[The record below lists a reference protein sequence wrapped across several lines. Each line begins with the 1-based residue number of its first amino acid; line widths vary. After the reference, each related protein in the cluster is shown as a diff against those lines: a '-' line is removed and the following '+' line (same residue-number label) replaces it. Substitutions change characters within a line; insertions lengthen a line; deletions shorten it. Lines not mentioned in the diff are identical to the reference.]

1 MVLAGPGPGDAP
13 RGRRNDRYYDYAL
26 SRFWGGSGTRTTRLG
41 AEANKH
47 ITAEGPSSL
56 GPFQSRSL
64 VSWAIERG
72 VVSWPQFAA
81 CLFMDD
87 VHFAFLVSLP
97 LALPIHAFEHLRPS
111 RSRTLPT
118 VVQSHPPARL
128 GLVVSCLAEME
139 FLFDLFLLSSPPL
152 SPQSYLSA
160 SNELSHSNGT

>member
-1 MVLAGPGPGDAP
+1 MATAAQATNWNLELEFGCQNERVPRTLTRCSLTWP
-13 RGRRNDRYYDYAL
+13 RGL
-26 SRFWGGSGTRTTRLG
+26 GGAGARGCASGQAERSILRLCFESVLGRQRHSDDAAARRLG

-118 VVQSHPPARL
+118 VVQSHPPAW
-128 GLVVSCLAEME
+128 V
-139 FLFDLFLLSSPPL
+139 
-152 SPQSYLSA
+152 
-160 SNELSHSNGT
+160 